1 MSRGVNE
8 SELSKV
14 LKVQAYSFNFF
25 FSNTN
30 QTRAHHQII
39 FYVQVCS
46 RIYSQLILFLYIV
59 KP

>member
-25 FSNTN
+25 FFSNTS
-30 QTRAHHQII
+30 QARAHHQII

-46 RIYSQLILFLYIV
+46 RLILFLYIV

>member
-25 FSNTN
+25 FFFKT
-30 QTRAHHQII
+30 QAKLE
-39 FYVQVCS
+39 
-46 RIYSQLILFLYIV
+46 LIT
-59 KP
+59 K